1 MKKISWWNVNLD
13 GHRLLEFS
21 KKCIESK
28 SFSMGS
34 FTEEFEIQL
43 SELTGFKYII
53 LTTSGSSAL
62 LMASIAAE
70 IKPGDLVYVPN
81 RTWIA
86 TAHAPY
92 LLGAQIKLL
101 DTEKKRPILDV
112 PTVLDYKETPKVIYP
127 TSLNG
132 NNVDVVSL
140 KNKFKDSIIIED
152 CAQSLMSF
160 SENRQMGIK
169 ADIACFSLGMA
180 KFLPVGQGGFV
191 ATNNKELAS
200 KLKLIRSHGVETVQD
215 RSPFLMRGFNFRP
228 TDPTASF
235 GLAQIKDLK
244 SRKESFID
252 LWSKYKSI
260 LNDYPF
266 INLTPVEI
274 DKGELPLY
282 VEVISPQRDLIVS
295 ELKKV
300 GIETR
305 KVYPDLDTAT
315 YLKSSCIINSL
326 TNSRI
331 FGRESFVLP
340 SGPDRNEEEFEFI
353 SKSLKKILNKIAK

>member
-1 MKKISWWNVNLD
+1 
-13 GHRLLEFS
+13 
-21 KKCIESK
+21 
-28 SFSMGS
+28 
-34 FTEEFEIQL
+34 
-43 SELTGFKYII
+43 
-53 LTTSGSSAL
+53 
-62 LMASIAAE
+62 
-70 IKPGDLVYVPN
+70 
-81 RTWIA
+81 
-86 TAHAPY
+86 
-92 LLGAQIKLL
+92 
-101 DTEKKRPILDV
+101 
-112 PTVLDYKETPKVIYP
+112 
-127 TSLNG
+127 
-132 NNVDVVSL
+132 
-140 KNKFKDSIIIED
+140 
-152 CAQSLMSF
+152 
-160 SENRQMGIK
+160 
-169 ADIACFSLGMA
+169 
-180 KFLPVGQGGFV
+180 
-191 ATNNKELAS
+191 
-200 KLKLIRSHGVETVQD
+200 
-215 RSPFLMRGFNFRP
+215 MRGFNFRP

-340 SGPDRNEEEFEFI
+340 SDPTEM
-353 SKSLKKILNKIAK
+353 KKNLNLYQNLLRKFLTK